1 LRFVTGG
8 LRVHSPSRDWVVAV
22 SVAGV
27 LASSVSSL
35 AAPQQRPP
43 SPDAVAFEK
52 AVTPLLQDT
61 CADCHNSQLLSGGF
75 DATAF
80 LAPASLANQRDGW
93 EAILR
98 KLRAGEM
105 PPKGVPR
112 PQAEI
117 DTLIKYVQGE
127 FDKADRNAKPDPG
140 RVTAHRL
147 NRNEYANTIRDL
159 LDVEFRAH
167 EDFPTDDSGEGFD
180 NISDILTIS
189 PVLMEKYMAA
199 AERIASRAIAA
210 DPLPKPVSVEY
221 ASKDKR
227 IRRVDASAIEATHR
241 VDFDGDY
248 NVRFE
253 LPGQRA
259 ADAKPVML
267 GLWMD
272 GKLIGS
278 KMTETKPSGLVFFD
292 PYSEEEMRVPL
303 PEGDHVFRA
312 GFIDDD
318 FVKGLGPKDLYN
330 KKSNKFIDGIVFEG
344 PFKPAAEPPSRAR
357 ILICDPK
364 SGSACVEKIV
374 ANLARHAY
382 RRPVAK
388 AEVASIEKFV
398 AIAEA
403 HGQSVEQGIQ
413 LALQAMLVSPNFLF
427 RVEHDP
433 DPNDPAAVHR
443 ISDVELAS
451 RLSYF
456 LWSSM
461 PDGELLNLAEAGKLS
476 VPGALDAQVKRMLGD
491 PRSSALADNFA
502 AQWLETRNLDVV
514 KPDPQKFP
522 DWSPELRDAMRGETS
537 LFFDYVLRQNR
548 PMSDFLDARYT
559 FLNERLAKHY
569 GIEGVTG
576 PEFRKVDL
584 TTDQR
589 GGVLSQA
596 AVLTVSSYSLRTSV
610 VIRGKY
616 LLQEILGTP
625 PAPPPVTPPPLDEA
639 AVGTSAS
646 LRQQME
652 VHRADPVCASCHSKM
667 DPLGFG
673 LENYDAIGKWRTM
686 DGKFPIDS
694 TGTLPNGKAFSTPAE
709 MRAALV
715 SALPQFAHCVVEK
728 LMIYALGR
736 GIASTDR
743 REIDGIAGR
752 LAAQGYP
759 FQTAIYEIARSAPFQ
774 MRRGEL
780 VQTQNVK
787 EVTRK

>member
-1 LRFVTGG
+1 MRSAG
-8 LRVHSPSRDWVVAV
+8 RDWVVAV
-22 SVAGV
+22 SITGA
-27 LASSVSSL
+27 LAASVSSL

-43 SPDAVAFEK
+43 ASAAPTFEIAVK
-52 AVTPLLQDT
+52 PLLESV
-61 CADCHNSQLLSGGF
+61 CSDCHNTQLTSGGF

-80 LAPASLANQRDGW
+80 LAPASLANQREGW
-93 EAILR
+93 DAILR

-105 PPKGVPR
+105 PPQGVPR
-112 PQAEI
+112 SQTQI
-117 DTLIKYVQGE
+117 DALVKYVQGE
-127 FDKADRNAKPDPG
+127 FEKADRNVKPDPG

-159 LDVEFRAH
+159 LDVEFRAQK
-167 EDFPTDDSGEGFD
+167 DFPTDDSGEGFD
-180 NISDILTIS
+180 NIGDILTIS

-199 AERIASRAIAA
+199 AERIASRGIAA

-221 ASKDKR
+221 ASKDRR

-241 VDFDGDY
+241 VDFDGEY

-272 GKLIGS
+272 GKLISS
-278 KMTETKPSGLVFFD
+278 KMVETKPSGLVYFD
-292 PYSEEEMRVPL
+292 PYSEEEMRVLL

-312 GFIDDD
+312 GFINDD
-318 FVKGLGPKDLYN
+318 FVKDLGPKETYN
-330 KKSNKFIDGIVFEG
+330 KKSNKYLDGIVFEG
-344 PFKPAAEPPSRAR
+344 PFKPKTEPPSRAR

-364 SGSACVEKIV
+364 SGPACVEKIV

-382 RRPVAK
+382 RRPVTQIEI
-388 AEVASIEKFV
+388 AELEKFV
-398 AIAEA
+398 GIAEA
-403 HGQSVEQGIQ
+403 HGQTVEQGIQ

-427 RVEHDP
+427 RIEHDANP
-433 DPNDPAAVHR
+433 TDPAAVHN
-443 ISDVELAS
+443 ISGVELAS

-461 PDGELLNLAEAGKLS
+461 PDDELLNLGESGKL
-476 VPGALDAQVKRMLGD
+476 GAPAVLDAQVKRMLED

-522 DWSPELRDAMRGETS
+522 DWNPELRDAMRSETN
-537 LFFDYVLRQNR
+537 LFFNYVLRQNR
-548 PMSDFLDARYT
+548 PMADFLDAKYT

-584 TTDQR
+584 TTGQR

-616 LLQEILGTP
+616 VLQEILGTP
-625 PAPPPVTPPPLDEA
+625 PAPPPPDVPPLDEA
-639 AVGTSAS
+639 AVGTSLS

-652 VHRADPVCASCHSKM
+652 SHRANAVCASCHSKM

-673 LENYDAIGKWRTM
+673 LENYDAIGKWRTL
-686 DGKFPIDS
+686 DGKFPIDA
-694 TGTLPNGKAFSTPAE
+694 TGTLPNGKTFSTPSE
-709 MRAALV
+709 MRAALL
-715 SALPQFAHCVVEK
+715 SALPQFAQCVVEK

-736 GIASTDR
+736 GIAPYDR
-743 REIDGIAGR
+743 RVIDGIVGR

-759 FQTAIYEIARSAPFQ
+759 FQTAIYEIVRSAPFQ

-780 VQTQNVK
+780 VETRNAK
-787 EVTRK
+787 EVAQK

>member
-1 LRFVTGG
+1 M
-8 LRVHSPSRDWVVAV
+8 HSSGRGWVAAF
-22 SVAGV
+22 SVAGI
-27 LASSVSSL
+27 LAASVSFL
-35 AAPQQRPP
+35 AAQQRPSAP
-43 SPDAVAFEK
+43 GAATFETAVA
-52 AVTPLLQDT
+52 PLLENT
-61 CADCHNSQLLSGGF
+61 CSQCHDSQLASGGF

-80 LAPASLANQRDGW
+80 LKPASLGSQREGW
-93 EAILR
+93 ETILR
-98 KLRAGEM
+98 KLRNGEM
-105 PPKGVPR
+105 PPKGVAR
-112 PQAEI
+112 SQGEI
-117 DTLIKYVQGE
+117 DTLVKYVQGE
-127 FDKADRNAKPDPG
+127 FDKADRNLKPDPG

-159 LDVEFRAH
+159 LGVEFRAQK
-167 EDFPTDDSGEGFD
+167 DFPTDDSGEGFD

-199 AERIASRAIAA
+199 AERIASRALAA
-210 DPLPKPVSVEY
+210 DPLPKPVAVEY

-227 IRRVDASAIEATHR
+227 IRRVDGSTIEATHR
-241 VDFDGDY
+241 VDFDGEY

-253 LPGQRA
+253 LPGQRG

-278 KMTETKPSGLVFFD
+278 KMAETKPSGLVFFD

-312 GFIDDD
+312 GFINDD

-330 KKSNKFIDGIVFEG
+330 KKSNKFVDGLVFEG

-357 ILICDPK
+357 ILICDPR
-364 SGSACVEKIV
+364 SGPDCVEKIV

-382 RRPVAK
+382 RRPVTK
-388 AEVASIEKFV
+388 TEVAGIEKFV
-398 AIAEA
+398 GIAEA

-427 RVEHDP
+427 RIEHDP
-433 DPNDPAAVHR
+433 NPADPSAVHR

-461 PDGELLNLAEAGKLS
+461 PDDELLNLAEAGKLS
-476 VPGALDAQVKRMLGD
+476 APGVLDAQVKRMLGD
-491 PRSSALADNFA
+491 ARSSALADNFA
-502 AQWLETRNLDVV
+502 DQWLETRNLDVV

-522 DWSPELRDAMRGETS
+522 DWDPELRDAMRSETN
-537 LFFDYVLRQNR
+537 LFFDYILRQNR
-548 PMSDFLDARYT
+548 PMADFLDARYT

-596 AVLTVSSYSLRTSV
+596 AVLTVSSYAQRTSV

-616 LLQEILGTP
+616 ILQEILGTP
-625 PAPPPVTPPPLDEA
+625 PSPPPVTPPPLDEA
-639 AVGTSAS
+639 AEGTSAS

-652 VHRADPVCASCHSKM
+652 VHRADPTCASCHSKM

-686 DGKFPIDS
+686 DGKFPVDA
-694 TGTLPNGKAFSTPAE
+694 TGTLPNGKAFSTPGE

-736 GIASTDR
+736 GIAPYDR
-743 REIDGIAGR
+743 REIDGIVGR

-759 FQTAIYEIARSAPFQ
+759 FQTAIYEIVRSAPFQ

-780 VQTQNVK
+780 VQTKLVK
-787 EVTRK
+787 EVAQK